1 MIKHIVLWKLKEQHN
16 GKTKDTLANEM
27 TSRLL
32 ELKKL
37 IPEIKFMEVGR
48 NVIYPERNH
57 DLVLVSEFN
66 SFDDLELY
74 ANHPEHLKV
83 VAFVK
88 EIVTSR
94 AAIDYE
100 L

>member
-1 MIKHIVLWKLKEQHN
+1 MVKHIVMWTLKENHK
-16 GKTKDTLANEM
+16 GKTKDELASEM
-27 TSRLL
+27 TARLL

-48 NVIYPERNH
+48 NVIHPEKNH

-66 SFDDLELY
+66 SFNDLENY
-74 ANHPEHLKV
+74 ATHPEHLKV

>member
-1 MIKHIVLWKLKEQHN
+1 
-16 GKTKDTLANEM
+16 M

-32 ELKKL
+32 ELKKF

-48 NVIYPERNH
+48 NVIYPEQNH

-66 SFDDLELY
+66 SIAHLELY
-74 ANHPEHLKV
+74 ATHPEHLKV
-83 VAFVK
+83 AAFVK

-94 AAIDYE
+94 AAIGNE
-100 L
+100 Q

>member
-1 MIKHIVLWKLKEQHN
+1 
-16 GKTKDTLANEM
+16 M

-48 NVIYPERNH
+48 NVIYPEQNH

-66 SFDDLELY
+66 SLADLELY
-74 ANHPEHLKV
+74 ATHPEHLKV